1 MSLDALIWDFDGTL
15 VDTRHRNLA
24 VTREIV
30 ERVSGRSPSEFPEL
44 SSVETYEALDRRVA
58 NWRELYRD
66 AFGFDEEQTDRAGL
80 LWTEHQLRSDVPTP
94 PFAGIAEALER
105 LPDVPQGIVS
115 LNAREN
121 IEEVLDTEGLR
132 HHFGTI
138 VGYAEVSLRRQKP
151 APDGLLRCLEAL
163 APDGRGEILYV
174 GDHVTDVRCAEAA
187 NRRLLE
193 EGYGPRVVTVAA
205 RFRPSTDV
213 TRWSPPPDHVA
224 REPARVVELARA
236 FATGAAGPA
245 GTDR

>member
-30 ERVSGRSPSEFPEL
+30 ARVSGRPPSEFSEL
-44 SSVETYEALDRRVA
+44 SSVESYEALDRRVS
-58 NWRELYRD
+58 NWRELYRE
-66 AFGFDEEQTDRAGL
+66 AFGFDEEETDRAGR

-94 PFAGIAEALER
+94 LFPGVAEALES
-105 LPDVPQGIVS
+105 LSHLPQGIVS

-121 IEEVLDTEGLR
+121 IEEVLDAEGLR

-163 APDGRGEILYV
+163 APDGEDTILYV

-187 NRRLLE
+187 NRRLRE
-193 EGYGPRVVTVAA
+193 DDHGMTVVTVAA

-236 FATGAAGPA
+236 LEEGGSAGA
-245 GTDR
+245 